1 MEITATV
8 RVCDGPGDPVCETKA
23 FSALP
28 DGLEALSA
36 WLTSHGVSAAAME
49 GTGIFWRA
57 PWDRVRDAGIEVQL
71 LHAQHVKQLRGRK
84 TDVEDSR
91 WLARVCQFGL
101 GRPSVVPDRQFH
113 ALRSLNRHRRT
124 LVEERARVRNRA
136 QKTIDRAGI
145 RIGGIISD
153 VFGVNGRIML
163 DGLVAGDSREDILSR
178 LSAHVSGKL
187 AALGSALSLSLADW
201 ERAML
206 ADQMAAEAAL
216 QGRLHAVET
225 AMLERLEAHG
235 DTLDLLQTIPGI
247 DRLAAASMLAE
258 IGPDM
263 SVFRSAHAFAAWA
276 GLSPG
281 NHESAGKRRKAQ
293 PGKDHGICAP
303 RSSRPRTVPFAPAT
317 ASSRASTATSPRG
330 GEASAPS
337 SPLRTRWRGSST

>member
-1 MEITATV
+1 MMKDALHVVHARAAGLDIHKMEITSTV
-8 RVCDGPGDPVCETKA
+8 RLCDGPGDPVCETKA
-23 FSALP
+23 FSTLP
-28 DGLEALSA
+28 EGLEALAA
-36 WLTSHGVSAAAME
+36 WLTSHDVAAAAME
-49 GTGIFWRA
+49 GTGIYWRA
-57 PWDRVRDAGIEVQL
+57 PWDRLRDAGIEVQR

-113 ALRSLNRHRRT
+113 ALRSLNRHRRS
-124 LVEERARVRNRA
+124 LVHERARVRNRV

-163 DGLVAGDSREDILSR
+163 EGLIAGDSREDILSR

-187 AALGSALSLSLADW
+187 ATLGSALSLSLADW
-201 ERAML
+201 ERALL
-206 ADQMAAEAAL
+206 ADLMTAEAAL
-216 QGRLHAVET
+216 QQRMNAVET

-235 DTLDLLQTIPGI
+235 ETLDLLQTIPGI

-263 SVFRSAHAFAAWA
+263 SVFRSAHAFAAWV

-281 NHESAGKRRKAQ
+281 NNESAGKRR
-293 PGKDHGICAP
+293 
-303 RSSRPRTVPFAPAT
+303 RSATRKGSRPAKVYRY
-317 ASSRASTATSPRG
+317 STGRSPDRYW
-330 GEASAPS
+330 E
-337 SPLRTRWRGSST
+337 